1 MRVYLDNAGDKRL
14 IGRADVPED
23 TGSLLEVSL
32 FRAASVIREIYTLT
46 IVTHLPPGG
55 GTPVVERAV
64 LVAPGQ
70 PAELLPGWS
79 PLAS

>member
-1 MRVYLDNAGDKRL
+1 VYLDKAGDKRL
-14 IGRADVPED
+14 IGHADVPED

-32 FRAASVIREIYTLT
+32 FGAASVIREIYTVS
-46 IVTHLPPGG
+46 IVTYLPPGG
-55 GTPVVERAV
+55 GAPVVERAV

-70 PAELLPGWS
+70 PAEFLPGWS